1 MPRVPLTSE
10 VTNPKRKGYDLA
22 LDDLLF
28 RAAIAPNRQMTIS
41 TAEFPGQEI
50 NLKQNPEDITTNIG
64 QIFSR
69 SDFSGGQGLD
79 SAHKRNNS
87 QKDVTRFF
95 DSKGVDV
102 FHADDETS
110 YHVHLLYTTQDEN
123 VRGDGGG
130 SGTTFE
136 GSNNYLAQLTNGHL
150 YVTDLN
156 KVYKSTDNGDTW
168 GEVTDSSYT
177 SLTIN
182 YNFTGIAAVGNG
194 LYLTTA
200 DTTSNSELI
209 KFDGTTWTEEA
220 TAQSSAGGLNGV
232 WFAKGQL
239 IISGDDGTVER
250 VWAVSPFNKTWSS
263 SDLQD
268 SQAII
273 TFEDTHHV
281 SQVVDAGAV
290 VLVASTNGDVYSLK
304 DISGTLTLKG
314 QTNIPFEEVH
324 SIAAA
329 EGLVFFGTKDKSREV
344 GRFYTAQLVVADDL
358 YVLANRQLIKEWVT
372 AVDTTPKHMFVSRDS
387 VYMGIK
393 ESGSESYLWRY
404 YLPTAGF
411 ARDLRME
418 ASGFVTGITNSNG
431 KFVVAVAGKDIYRET
446 STYESTGY
454 IILPNADFFTSE
466 DKQWV
471 GVEVEHSNLSAGKTV
486 QIFVS
491 TSYDT
496 IDNPDSAN
504 WELIGSSVAGTG
516 NVEYQLNR
524 NARYL
529 NTKIVLEPNVTF
541 TESPEF
547 RAVSVRALPRPEL
560 VVVTVPINL
569 SDQIER
575 PNRKAFRVKNL
586 GEVIY
591 QTLKNK
597 EGDSVTLQLYE
608 PSEIIRGVV
617 ESVQYP
623 ISERSEVGSV
633 TQFCLLRVR
642 GVRAEDAATIVTR
655 LLGVGQLGVAGLG

>member
-41 TAEFPGQEI
+41 TAEFPQQEI

-79 SAHKRNNS
+79 SAHKRNNTPR
-87 QKDVTRFF
+87 DVTRFY

-102 FHADDETS
+102 FHGDDETS
-110 YHVHLLYTTQDEN
+110 YHVHLLHTMESKGLTFT
-123 VRGDGGG
+123 
-130 SGTTFE
+130 GTEQYVVKT
-136 GSNNYLAQLTNGHL
+136 TNGNL
-150 YVTDLN
+150 YVSDVQTIYL
-156 KVYKSTDNGDTW
+156 STDNATSWNPIPSTNVSYDIRGMVAFGNDVFVVTGDGSTNKQLIHYDGSTW
-168 GEVTDSSYT
+168 TVESLGTSITGYFTGIHFVKGRLVVTGKSSVAEYLWEADPYT
-177 SLTIN
+177 G
-182 YNFTGIAAVGNG
+182 NFTGVFQTPNA
-194 LYLTTA
+194 
-200 DTTSNSELI
+200 LI
-209 KFDGTTWTEEA
+209 
-220 TAQSSAGGLNGV
+220 
-232 WFAKGQL
+232 
-239 IISGDDGTVER
+239 TVE
-250 VWAVSPFNKTWSS
+250 PTH
-263 SDLQD
+263 D
-268 SQAII
+268 I
-273 TFEDTHHV
+273 TSVT
-281 SQVVDAGAV
+281 DAGAV
-290 VLVASTNGDVYSLK
+290 ILAASTDGNIYSLK
-304 DISGTLTLKG
+304 DVSGTLQLQG
-314 QTNIPFEEVH
+314 QSRIGDEQVTAI
-324 SIAAA
+324 SAL
-329 EGLVFFGTKDKSREV
+329 EGIIIFGTREV
-344 GRFYTAQLVVADDL
+344 GTNKGRLYRSDLSVADDL
-358 YVLANRQLIKEWVT
+358 YVLANRQLLKEWDNG
-372 AVDTTPKHMFVSRDS
+372 VDASPQSMFASRDS
-387 VYMGIK
+387 VYVGVR
-393 ESGSESYLWRY
+393 ETTTETYLWRY
-404 YLPTAGF
+404 YLPTAGL
-411 ARDLRME
+411 ARDLRIP
-418 ASGFVTGITNSNG
+418 GTGSVGGI
-431 KFVVAVAGKDIYRET
+431 KQVAGFFFALVQGTTGGVFLET

-471 GVEVEHSNLSAGKTV
+471 GVEVEHNTLSEGKGV
-486 QIFVS
+486 NIFVS
-491 TSYDT
+491 TEYDT
-496 IDNPDSAN
+496 IDNPDDIR
-504 WELIGSSVAGTG
+504 WELIGQSVTGTG

-547 RAVSVRALPRPEL
+547 RTVSIRALPRPEL
-560 VVVTVPINL
+560 VVVTIPINI
-569 SDQIER
+569 SDQVER
-575 PNRKAFRVKNL
+575 PNRKAFKVKNL